1 LEAELRGPCAEL
13 ITTRI
18 NEVLRTASYV
28 AATAVTVTDRLLSSA
43 SVDIYV
49 KQQDAEDKLLN
60 CTFVFECASLSAV
73 HQPLDSPIESNT
85 EWTRQ
90 IRSNCELD

>member
-1 LEAELRGPCAEL
+1 MEAELRGPCAEL

-18 NEVLRTASYV
+18 SEVLRTASYV
-28 AATAVTVTDRLLSSA
+28 AATAVTVTDRLLNSA

-49 KQQDAEDKLLN
+49 KQQEAKGQLLN
-60 CTFVFECASLSAV
+60 DTFVFEYGSA
-73 HQPLDSPIESNT
+73 HQPLGSPIESNT
-85 EWTRQ
+85 GRTRQ